1 MYPVCSACSRVSYS
15 AAPDG
20 HLDTLVVPIFCAGPL
35 RRYERSSGDGAA
47 MVPRVMLEMK
57 PERRRMERMARFWL
71 LLIDGYSV
79 VTCTERVL
87 DACAQIMRERHQ
99 GEEMSRHVYLV
110 LVGQL
115 YCPWTIEYER
125 FCGCQLL

>member
-1 MYPVCSACSRVSYS
+1 MKVFWGRC
-15 AAPDG
+15 
-20 HLDTLVVPIFCAGPL
+20 
-35 RRYERSSGDGAA
+35 GDGASSD
-47 MVPRVMLEMK
+47 VGDE
-57 PERRRMERMARFWL
+57 ARAKEDGEDGEVL
-71 LLIDGYSV
+71 VVVIDGYSV

-115 YCPWTIEYER
+115 YFRDY
-125 FCGCQLL
+125 